1 MRRILPLLLA
11 ACLLLAALPAAA
23 QDVTVPPPVEPQS
36 DVTTQTDASS
46 LAQLEAAAARA
57 EDAAAEAERYANDT
71 SNYLG
76 VFESVGVAIG
86 VFTGIIVP
94 LLAVLAGILGLT
106 RLNQAKAE
114 LSEAQEEFE
123 RKFNVL
129 AETFQADLRQ
139 KQAELDALKAE
150 LQASAQDERI
160 RSEEATIA
168 LSMLPLAER
177 QYQVKDYDGALES
190 YRRALALDPTN
201 AVIHYRLGYVYT
213 QTGRLDAAT
222 DHLNK
227 ALDIDPQFA
236 LALANL
242 GYVLRRRADDLP
254 KESVE
259 KGRLLAEA
267 ELKLRQA
274 LTLSPKLVDEDGES
288 WWGSLGGLHRRRGQ
302 IDDAIDAYR
311 RAQRV
316 TPAASYPVAN
326 LALLFLQKGDRERMQ
341 DAFQRAERLAQR
353 GVLADGRDFWAW
365 ADLMVA
371 QLALGKFSDA
381 QVTLEWVLM
390 SVPEAAPRVLGQ
402 PLDTLKQLAQRATP
416 ESAERLRPFIDRLEA
431 QMGDAK
437 HDNVAD
443 KALR

>member
-1 MRRILPLLLA
+1 MRRLIPILLTT
-11 ACLLLAALPAAA
+11 CLLLAALPAAA
-23 QDVTVPPPVEPQS
+23 QDAATPAPVDLLTGEDLLVQMQ
-36 DVTTQTDASS
+36 D
-46 LAQLEAAAARA
+46 AAARA
-57 EDAAAEAERYANDT
+57 EHAAAEAERYANDT
-71 SNYLG
+71 STYMG
-76 VFESVGVAIG
+76 IFEWVGALIG
-86 VFTGIIVP
+86 VVTGIIVP
-94 LLAVLAGILGLT
+94 LGAVAFGFLGINQLS
-106 RLNQAKAE
+106 QAKSD
-114 LSEAQEEFE
+114 LRKAQDDFE
-123 RKFNVL
+123 NDLKEL
-129 AETFQADLRQ
+129 AESFKTDLRQ

-150 LQASAQDERI
+150 LQASAKDERI

-242 GYVLRRRADDLP
+242 GYVMRRRADEL

-341 DAFQRAERLAQR
+341 EAFQRAERLAQR

-381 QVTLEWVLM
+381 QVTLEWVVM

-402 PLDTLKQLAQRATP
+402 PLDTLKQLTQRATP
-416 ESAERLRPFIDRLEA
+416 ESAERLRPFIERLEA
-431 QMGDAK
+431 QMGDDK

>member
-1 MRRILPLLLA
+1 MRRLILLACLAGLLLV
-11 ACLLLAALPAAA
+11 AALPAAA
-23 QDVTVPPPVEPQS
+23 QEPATPEG
-36 DVTTQTDASS
+36 DL
-46 LAQLEAAAARA
+46 LAQMEAAAARA
-57 EDAAAEAERYANDT
+57 EAAAAEAERYANDT

-76 VFESVGVAIG
+76 IFESVGVAIG

-94 LLAVLAGILGLT
+94 LLAIVAGALGLT

-114 LSEAQEEFE
+114 LDEAQASFE
-123 RKFNVL
+123 RELGNL
-129 AETFQADLRQ
+129 RASLETEMLQ

-150 LQASAQDERI
+150 LEASAKDERV
-160 RSEEATIA
+160 RSEEATVA
-168 LSMLPLAER
+168 LSLLPLAER

-213 QTGRLDAAT
+213 QTGQLDAAT
-222 DHLNK
+222 EHLDK
-227 ALDIDPQFA
+227 ALEIDPQFA

-242 GYVLRRRADDLP
+242 GYVLRRRADALP
-254 KESVE
+254 PSSVDR
-259 KGRLLAEA
+259 GRLLAEA

-326 LALLFLQKGDRERMQ
+326 LALLFLQKGDRERMT

-353 GVLADGRDFWAW
+353 GVLEDGGDFWAW
-365 ADLMVA
+365 ADLLVS
-371 QLALGKFSDA
+371 QLALGKYKEA
-381 QVTLEWVLM
+381 QPTLEWVLA
-390 SVPEAAPRVLGQ
+390 SVPDAAPRTLGM
-402 PLDTLKQLAQRATP
+402 PLDTLRQILQRAKP
-416 ESAERLRPFIDRLEA
+416 EDADRLRPFIERLEA

-437 HDNVAD
+437 HEGVVAD

>member
-1 MRRILPLLLA
+1 MRRLSLA
-11 ACLLLAALPAAA
+11 FLVCLLLAAALPVAA
-23 QDVTVPPPVEPQS
+23 QDTSTPNPEL
-36 DVTTQTDASS
+36 
-46 LAQLEAAAARA
+46 LAQLDAVAARVEAAAA
-57 EDAAAEAERYANDT
+57 EAARYANDA

-94 LLAVLAGILGLT
+94 LLAILAGVIGLT
-106 RLNQAKAE
+106 RLNAAKDELADAQA
-114 LSEAQEEFE
+114 SFE
-123 RKFNVL
+123 RELGVL
-129 AETFQADLRQ
+129 RASLESEMRQ

-150 LQASAQDERI
+150 LEASAKDERV

-168 LSMLPLAER
+168 LSLLPLAER
-177 QYQVKDYDGALES
+177 QYQVKDYDGALET

-213 QTGRLDAAT
+213 QTGQLDAAT
-222 DHLNK
+222 EHLDH
-227 ALDIDPQFA
+227 ALEIDPQFA

-242 GYVLRRRADDLP
+242 GYVLRRRADAMP
-254 KESVE
+254 ASSVDR
-259 KGRLLAEA
+259 GQLLAEA

-326 LALLFLQKGDRERMQ
+326 LALLFLQKGDRTRMHE
-341 DAFQRAERLAQR
+341 AFQRAERLASR
-353 GVLADGRDFWAW
+353 EVLADGRDFWAW
-365 ADLMVA
+365 ADLLVA
-371 QLALGKFSDA
+371 QLALGKVNEA
-381 QVTLEWVLM
+381 QATLEWVLA
-390 SVPEAAPRVLGQ
+390 SVPDAAPRTLGM
-402 PLDTLKQLAQRATP
+402 PLDTLKEIAKRAP
-416 ESAERLRPFIDRLEA
+416 HDEAARLQPFIERLEA
-431 QMGDAK
+431 QMGDTK
-437 HDNVAD
+437 PEVVAD